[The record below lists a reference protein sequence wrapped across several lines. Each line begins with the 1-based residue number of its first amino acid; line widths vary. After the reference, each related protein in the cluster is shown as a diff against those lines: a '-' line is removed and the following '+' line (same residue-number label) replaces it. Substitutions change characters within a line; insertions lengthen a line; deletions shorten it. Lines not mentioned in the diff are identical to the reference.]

1 MMKTRVLSLVVTMI
15 FVVSISFAE
24 DKITIE
30 DTYGTWINS
39 DYNVKQ
45 YGRAKEINHPDGT
58 AEWYYRVT
66 DIEPGFTLK
75 YTIKDSWYDKEGNF
89 WIKCTFYT
97 IEENS
102 TSYMLF
108 KFSNSGKI
116 RESVW
121 SGVKY
126 PDEMSPIGGNYRIHY
141 RQE

>member
-1 MMKTRVLSLVVTMI
+1 MKTRMLVVLIALVLSES
-15 FVVSISFAE
+15 VSLSDDE
-24 DKITIE
+24 ITFE

-39 DYNVKQ
+39 DYNTET

-66 DIEPGFTLK
+66 DIKPCYTPK
-75 YTIKDSWYDKEGNF
+75 YTIKDSWYDKEGNL
-89 WIKCTFYT
+89 WIKCTFFT
-97 IEENS
+97 IEENT
-102 TSYMLF
+102 TSYMIF
-108 KFSNSGKI
+108 KFSNSGKV

-121 SGVKY
+121 SGAKY

>member
-1 MMKTRVLSLVVTMI
+1 MKTRMLFVLIALL
-15 FVVSISFAE
+15 FVVSVSFAG

-30 DTYGTWINS
+30 DTYGAWINS
-39 DYNVKQ
+39 DYNTEK

-58 AEWYYRVT
+58 SEWYYRVT
-66 DIEPGFTLK
+66 DIEPCYTLK
-75 YTIKDSWYDKEGNF
+75 YSITDSWYDKEGNF
-89 WIKCTFYT
+89 WIKCIFYT

-102 TSYMLF
+102 TSYMIF
-108 KFSNSGKI
+108 KFSDSGKV

-126 PDEMSPIGGNYRIHY
+126 PDEMSPIGGNYSIYY